1 MRRDEL
7 EKHPRSNLIDLIQQH
22 NIRGYSKLNK
32 TQLIDLIIKNKS
44 KIDFSKLLPTS
55 AEQKE
60 LKKFLKEQDKKD
72 AMKKAKEAKKIDLK
86 KRQKKTTTKT
96 EKIKKDFDK
105 KMASLVAKQ
114 KIDPVNIEDLLE
126 SPPPSPKPKK
136 KKMLFV
142 RPKITEGEKKG
153 DFQTAKEMTAVKTTP
168 KKFMSEVEK
177 LSGKTKEE
185 FNKLDIFTQ
194 LQVLPLE
201 LREKILGKTK
211 MSYENIYEKMR
222 DSYNTFNADNL
233 LITNQD
239 AFENMFWKTGKN
251 SIMRKPTASQE
262 KIIEEY
268 QNIYKIYFRAVE
280 ENIKKVFG
288 EQQGEEMMD
297 NLLEQEGDEYSSML
311 DGFIY
316 SSGYKYRPSL
326 YSRGVAPLITE
337 VDVLDETDVAG
348 SLKEVAE
355 EYRHLFVYHI
365 GSITPALKELKLN
378 YEVLMDTLMK
388 ISVEQF
394 GARDITLENPELTL
408 GVVKE
413 MRAETRA
420 KAKAKA
426 KAETSEIKKGSNLS
440 SLEEVEKDGKELTD
454 AEYQKK
460 YGFSK
465 KTMATQN
472 INKTLKNLGSRTKW
486 SRNRLTMSSFNKVM
500 ASAKEKNDISE
511 EDFTK
516 AYFDLV
522 RKKLKIK

>member
-7 EKHPRSNLIDLIQQH
+7 EKHPRSHLIDLIQQH
-22 NIRGYSKLNK
+22 NIKGYSKLNK
-32 TQLIDLIIKNKS
+32 TQLVDLIMKNKS
-44 KIDFSKLLPTS
+44 KIDFSKLMPTP

-60 LKKFLKEQDKKD
+60 LKKYLKEQDKED
-72 AMKKAKEAKKIDLK
+72 ANKKLILK
-86 KRQKKTTTKT
+86 KQEEMLKRAKGKTKSRTQQ
-96 EKIKKDFDK
+96 IKEDFDK
-105 KMASLVAKQ
+105 KMAKLIAKQ

-136 KKMLFV
+136 RRLFIKAKV
-142 RPKITEGEKKG
+142 TEGEKKG
-153 DFQTAKEMTAVKTTP
+153 DFQTAKEMTAVKPPKTTTP
-168 KKFMSEVEK
+168 QKFMSEVER

-201 LREKILGKTK
+201 IREKILGKTK
-211 MSYENIYEKMR
+211 MSYENIYESLR
-222 DSYNTFNADNL
+222 DSYNTFNADSSIL
-233 LITNQD
+233 TSQD
-239 AFENMFWKTGKN
+239 VYENMFWKTGKN
-251 SIMRKPTASQE
+251 SIMRKPTDAQKKIINEYE
-262 KIIEEY
+262 KIY
-268 QNIYKIYFRAVE
+268 GIYFKAFE
-280 ENIKKVFG
+280 ENMKKVFG
-288 EQQGEEMMD
+288 KEQGEEMMEK
-297 NLLEQEGDEYSSML
+297 LLEQEMDEFDSMLQGFQYNNGWEYS
-311 DGFIY
+311 
-316 SSGYKYRPSL
+316 PSL
-326 YSRGVAPLITE
+326 YSGGTAPLITE
-337 VDVLDETDVAG
+337 VQVLDESDVAG

-355 EYRHLFVYHI
+355 EYRNIFVYHI
-365 GSITPALKELKLN
+365 GNKTPALKTLKIN

-408 GVVKE
+408 GVVKKI
-413 MRAETRA
+413 RAETRE
-420 KAKAKA
+420 KAKAK
-426 KAETSEIKKGSNLS
+426 TSEIKKGSNLS

-486 SRNRLTMSSFNKVM
+486 SRNTLTMNSFNKVM
-500 ASAKEKNDISE
+500 ASAKKKNDISE
-511 EDFTK
+511 EQFK
-516 AYFDLV
+516 NAYFDLV